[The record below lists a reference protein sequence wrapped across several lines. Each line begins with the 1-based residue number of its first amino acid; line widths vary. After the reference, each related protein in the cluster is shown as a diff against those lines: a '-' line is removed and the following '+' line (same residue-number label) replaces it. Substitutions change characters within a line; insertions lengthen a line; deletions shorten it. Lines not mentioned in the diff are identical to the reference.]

1 MVLFVAVVVAMSFLG
16 CGKKQ
21 PAIEEGQDVL
31 SLSGVYQE
39 TGATVPQAAAGG
51 LAEAVA
57 PAGQPASLT
66 EAKAEPLLPPSGP
79 FKPSTIEIQTAL
91 KNAGFYLDEVDGKL
105 GPRTRKAIEDFQS
118 GHNLKADGKVG
129 PQTWSV
135 LQGYLNPPAAQE
147 TKKAKKR

>member
-1 MVLFVAVVVAMSFLG
+1 MDGFICSGGSCDEFPWLRQEAARDRRGAGCVVFVRCV
-16 CGKKQ
+16 
-21 PAIEEGQDVL
+21 
-31 SLSGVYQE
+31 SGDRRDS
-39 TGATVPQAAAGG
+39 T
-51 LAEAVA
+51 
-57 PAGQPASLT
+57 AGQPASLT